1 MIVLAIDPGSHK
13 CGLGIV
19 SPKGILHREIAATE
33 ALAERVNALRNQFTP
48 SVILMGNGTRSVALE
63 AALGVEI
70 VRVPESHTTERAR
83 QRYWQENPLQGLARL
98 WPTSL
103 RTPPGP
109 VDDWVAVILAEDW
122 LQKQEQRS
130 E

>member
-1 MIVLAIDPGSHK
+1 MTVLAIDPGSHK
-13 CGLGIV
+13 CGLGVITASSV
-19 SPKGILHREIAATE
+19 LYRDVVPSKEV
-33 ALAERVNALRNQFTP
+33 AERVRELQARFAPNVVL
-48 SVILMGNGTRSVALE
+48 IGNGTRCTALE
-63 AALGVEI
+63 ATLGIEV

-103 RTPPGP
+103 RTPPCP

-122 LQKQEQRS
+122 LKSQEQRS
-130 E
+130 I